1 MSRSRRHMNGI
12 SHSGNSE
19 LITRVRS
26 SSLIAFTTEVVGSIP
41 RQARRPERRSAWT
54 LVIKFS

>member
-19 LITRVRS
+19 FISRVRS
-26 SSLIAFTTEVVGSIP
+26 SSLIAFTTEVLESLP
-41 RQARRPERRSAWT
+41 SQTSRPETRSAWT
-54 LVIKFS
+54 LVMTNT